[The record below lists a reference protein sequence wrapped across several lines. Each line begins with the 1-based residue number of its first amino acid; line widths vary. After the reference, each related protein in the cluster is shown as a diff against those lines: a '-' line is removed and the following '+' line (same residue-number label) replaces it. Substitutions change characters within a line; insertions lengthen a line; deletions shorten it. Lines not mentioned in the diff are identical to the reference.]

1 MTIGATGWWDQE
13 KIFSF
18 TNPKP
23 VGINR
28 EVNESLYPITYR
40 FSFPDGSLKEF
51 HVELERPELSL
62 HRTAAS
68 FDLPVWTELA
78 HQRCP
83 NCSLCEKTY
92 SHCPVAVNLV
102 GVVEAFNDVF
112 SYEESDVEV
121 ITQARIFS
129 SRVKNTHA
137 VGSLIGIYMV
147 TSGCPVMDK
156 LRPMVLTH
164 LPFATTEESVYRSIS
179 MYLMAQYFRYKKGL
193 VPDWDL
199 TQFTA
204 FYDDVS
210 TVNQAFVKRLTTY
223 VERDASLNAVVLLNC
238 FATAT
243 RRVIEQER
251 FEELQKMFG
260 AYFDGPAGPCSGEA

>member
-1 MTIGATGWWDQE
+1 M
-13 KIFSF
+13 FF
-18 TNPKP
+18 TNPGP
-23 VGINR
+23 VGINGD
-28 EVNESLYPITYR
+28 VNESLYPITYR
-40 FSFPDGSLKEF
+40 FSFPDGELKEF
-51 HVELERPELSL
+51 HLELERPELRL
-62 HRTAAS
+62 HKTTVAS
-68 FDLPVWTELA
+68 DLPVWTELA

-83 NCSLCEKTY
+83 NCTLCEKTN

-121 ITQARIFS
+121 ITQARIFTA
-129 SRVKNTHA
+129 RARNTHA

-179 MYLMAQYFRYKKGL
+179 MYLLAQYFRYKKGL

-199 TQFTA
+199 KEFTA
-204 FYDDVS
+204 FYDEVS
-210 TVNQAFVKRLTTY
+210 AVNQAFVKRLTTF

-243 RRVIEQER
+243 RRVITQER
-251 FEELQKMFG
+251 FVEVEKMFG
-260 AYFDGPAGPCSGEA
+260 AYFDGHAEPEGP

>member
-1 MTIGATGWWDQE
+1 MTIGARSWGDQE
-13 KIFSF
+13 KTFSF
-18 TNPKP
+18 TNTKP
-23 VGINR
+23 VVINGK
-28 EVNESLYPITYR
+28 VNESLYPITYR
-40 FSFPDGSLKEF
+40 FSFPDGELKEF
-51 HVELERPELSL
+51 HLELERPELRL
-62 HRTAAS
+62 HRTAVPL
-68 FDLPVWTELA
+68 DLPVWTELS

-129 SRVKNTHA
+129 TRARNTHA

-179 MYLMAQYFRYKKGL
+179 MYLMAQYFRYRKGL

-199 TQFTA
+199 TEFTA
-204 FYDDVS
+204 FYDDVH
-210 TVNQAFVKRLTTY
+210 TVNQAFVKRLTTF

-243 RRVIEQER
+243 RRVITQER
-251 FEELQKMFG
+251 FEEVEKMFG
-260 AYFDGPAGPCSGEA
+260 AYFDDPVEPGPGES

>member
-1 MTIGATGWWDQE
+1 VKNGT
-13 KIFSF
+13 
-18 TNPKP
+18 
-23 VGINR
+23 
-28 EVNESLYPITYR
+28 VNESLYPITYR
-40 FSFPDGSLKEF
+40 FSFPDGELKEF
-51 HVELERPELSL
+51 HLALERPELRL
-62 HRTAAS
+62 HKTEVPA
-68 FDLPVWTELA
+68 DLPVWTELA

-83 NCSLCEKTY
+83 NCSLCAETH

-121 ITQARIFS
+121 ITQARIFT
-129 SRVKNTHA
+129 SRARNTHA

-147 TSGCPVMDK
+147 TSGCPIMDR

-199 TQFTA
+199 TEFTA

-210 TVNQAFVKRLTTY
+210 TVNQAFVKRLTTF

-243 RRVIEQER
+243 RRVITQER
-251 FEELQKMFG
+251 FEEVEKMFG
-260 AYFDGPAGPCSGEA
+260 AYFDGPVEEA

>member
-1 MTIGATGWWDQE
+1 M
-13 KIFSF
+13 
-18 TNPKP
+18 
-23 VGINR
+23 
-28 EVNESLYPITYR
+28 NEELYPITYR
-40 FSFPDGSLKEF
+40 FSFPDGELKEF
-51 HVELERPELSL
+51 HLQLERPELRLYKTTVPS
-62 HRTAAS
+62 
-68 FDLPVWTELA
+68 DLPVWTELA

-83 NCSLCEKTY
+83 NCPLDADMHSR
-92 SHCPVAVNLV
+92 CPIAVNLV

-121 ITQARIFS
+121 ITQARKFS
-129 SRVKNTHA
+129 TRAKNTHA

-147 TSGCPVMDK
+147 TSGCPIMDK

-179 MYLMAQYFRYKKGL
+179 MYLMAQYFRNRKGL

-199 TQFTA
+199 TEFTT
-204 FYDDVS
+204 FYDDVH
-210 TVNQAFVKRLTTY
+210 TVNQSFVKRLTTF

-243 RRVIEQER
+243 RRVITQER
-251 FEELQKMFG
+251 FEEVEKMFG
-260 AYFDGPAGPCSGEA
+260 AHFVATVEA